1 MVRSVASGGK
11 FYRLLPDKENTG
23 AYLRG
28 GLCRGFMVTMIL
40 RAHSDWQQGM
50 TVCMGVQECNTVAGF
65 IQKIATI
72 LKDFSRTTFDFQGP
86 PSRNVIS
93 QIVQNSKFPV
103 HADRTLRPELFAS
116 PHSLFACLKLII
128 NSCTRQKRFM

>member
-40 RAHSDWQQGM
+40 RAHSDWQQ
-50 TVCMGVQECNTVAGF
+50 
-65 IQKIATI
+65 
-72 LKDFSRTTFDFQGP
+72 STFAWKYKNVTQSQG
-86 PSRNVIS
+86 SY
-93 QIVQNSKFPV
+93 K
-103 HADRTLRPELFAS
+103 
-116 PHSLFACLKLII
+116 KL
-128 NSCTRQKRFM
+128 